1 MSETYLLQHQFD
13 ECACVVCVLCSAC
26 VAHLSGIVWAITCT
40 FVHGFQNNLAQF
52 LSSKSRSV
60 DRAKVKVTLEGQ
72 MIKWS

>member
-1 MSETYLLQHQFD
+1 MNVRAL
-13 ECACVVCVLCSAC
+13 CACCAVRG